1 MNRLNHI
8 FALIVIALMAS
19 CSKATDVPSVEFR
32 DTKVIISAKGGEI
45 TVPVVST
52 GVDDVNIIYSYGDRW
67 DRDEEGN
74 LIPAEGWITLVKVI
88 DEYTEPTRDL
98 IGWRSGIVLDIAP
111 NTSGYERSATL
122 EVRSYGVTKSL
133 DIVQTRN

>member
-1 MNRLNHI
+1 M
-8 FALIVIALMAS
+8 
-19 CSKATDVPSVEFR
+19 EFR

>member
-8 FALIVIALMAS
+8 FALIVTALMAS

-52 GVDDVNIIYSYGDRW
+52 GVDDVNIIYSYGDRR

-98 IGWRSGIVLDIAP
+98 IG
-111 NTSGYERSATL
+111 
-122 EVRSYGVTKSL
+122 
-133 DIVQTRN
+133 